1 MNILITGAKGF
12 AGKNLVA
19 ALENIKEGKDRR
31 FPELKIDEI
40 FSFDVDSD
48 ISLLDE
54 YCSKADFVFNL
65 AGVNR
70 PENTGEFMKGNRD
83 FLSRLL
89 DELKKSGNTCPVML
103 SSSIQATLEGRFKD
117 SDYGKS
123 KKAAEDLLFS
133 YAQQNDVKAL
143 VYRFPNLFGKW
154 ARPNYNS
161 AVATFC
167 YNTAR
172 DLPINVNDES
182 TLLTLCYIDDVVEE
196 MICALMG
203 KEHRSREN
211 EKFCAVTVEHK
222 VTLGEIVSLLKTFRS
237 FSENSIMPEI
247 PEGSFETKLFSTYL
261 SYLPEDKAV
270 ITYKPSA
277 DNRGSFTELIKS
289 EKCGQIS
296 VNVSLP
302 GITKGEHW
310 HHSKW
315 EIFIVVHGEAR
326 IDMRKVGSEEIIS
339 YTVSGDKPQG
349 IYMLPGYTHRIVNLS
364 DKDKLGTLMWASE
377 RFDPERPDTFF
388 EKVN

>member
-19 ALENIKEGKDRR
+19 ALENIKDGKDRR
-31 FPELKIDEI
+31 FPGLKIDEI

-48 ISLLDE
+48 SSLLPV

-70 PENTGEFMKGNRD
+70 PENNGEFMKGNHD
-83 FLSRLL
+83 FLSLLL
-89 DELKKSGNTCPVML
+89 DGLKKSGNSCPVML

-133 YAQQNDVKAL
+133 YAQENDVKAL

-172 DLPINVNDES
+172 DLPITVNDES

-203 KEHRSREN
+203 KEHRSSVN
-211 EKFCAVTVEHK
+211 EKFCAVPVEHK
-222 VTLGEIVSLLKTFRS
+222 VTLGEIVSLLKAFRS
-237 FSENSIMPEI
+237 FSDNSLMPEI

-364 DKDKLGTLMWASE
+364 DKDKLVTLMWASE